1 MEKNEL
7 GFKMLKMS
15 HTKQI
20 ALETELH
27 FPFPPD
33 GNLVDWNEKIL
44 KQI

>member
-20 ALETELH
+20 ALEMEAPLSPTPSDVAFLRLE
-27 FPFPPD
+27 PS
-33 GNLVDWNEKIL
+33 
-44 KQI
+44 